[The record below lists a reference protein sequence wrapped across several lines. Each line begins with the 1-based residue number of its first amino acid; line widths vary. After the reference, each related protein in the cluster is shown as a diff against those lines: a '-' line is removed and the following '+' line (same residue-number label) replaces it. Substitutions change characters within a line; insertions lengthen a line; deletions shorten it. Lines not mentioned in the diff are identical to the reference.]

1 VKSVVAAVVK
11 REGHAVLNA
20 DDPLV
25 YAMRDKTPGD
35 IVLFSTKPEG
45 ESDEFENH
53 LTRNGIGARIENDTF
68 VIRRGRLRIPIAPVR
83 EVPLMLG
90 GAARFQQENV
100 LAAIATAYVQ
110 GMRYDDIRAGLLSF
124 FPSPS
129 LTPGRLNLMRVPKG
143 RVLVDYA
150 HNAAAIRGLMDF
162 VQSIDANRRI
172 GVVTAPGDRR
182 DDDLRAVGRLASN
195 LDYVIIKED
204 QERRGREAGNIAELI
219 IDGLRDGGLEENQ
232 YETIYSE
239 DEAITHAMQQM
250 RDNDLVVIL
259 ADDVAGS
266 LDAVRRFSADGAG

>member
-25 YAMRDKTPGD
+25 YAMRDRTPGD
-35 IVLFSTKPEG
+35 IVLFSIRPEG
-45 ESDEFENH
+45 ESEEFENH

-90 GAARFQQENV
+90 GAAKFQRENI

-129 LTPGRLNLMRVPKG
+129 LTPGRLNLMRVHNG

-150 HNAAAIRGLMDF
+150 HNAAAIRGLMEF

-182 DDDLRAVGRLASN
+182 DDDLRAVGRLAAS
-195 LDYVIIKED
+195 LDYVIVKED
-204 QERRGREAGNIAELI
+204 VHRRGREAGRIADLI
-219 IDGLRDGGLEENQ
+219 VDGLRDGGLVESQ
-232 YETIYSE
+232 YETIF
-239 DEAITHAMQQM
+239 DEQDAITRAMQRM
-250 RDNDLVVIL
+250 KDNDLVIIL
-259 ADDVAGS
+259 ADDVNAS
-266 LDAVRRFSADGAG
+266 LGLVRRYSSDGTR